1 LDTKWKSSIKLYVW
15 SLLFMIGISGVGTFL
30 VSGSQYLHKD
40 YFHTPEF
47 QMELEQFTSLLS
59 LFEFSEVTI
68 DEAKKAIVV
77 TDEEINEHRYRY
89 GDLHE
94 QVSNI
99 KAQYEYRIEEA
110 LAAENQEA
118 ADTYIEERDGKI
130 EDITNNFKSD
140 EHVKQ
145 KIIQEKEKKVERYFK
160 ERENFR
166 AEFSRYNQVFRYYF
180 KHTNS
185 DKVYTNAEESSQ
197 SSLNS
202 SNMLFVKEYNVP
214 GDFFNDY
221 YGISGKEVIE
231 ESALLSPKGMF
242 EGEIAIPKNLPA
254 YNWLIAESENYQ
266 QDQMLLLAYSLVSLV
281 FLVICFLTARKAK
294 TVPVDIEK
302 WRPYYNK
309 LPIDVRLFFFSM
321 VVIGMGLFLAV
332 VSDELLYINQ
342 NPYVYGIEIIFGIVA
357 GALFIT
363 LVLIQ
368 GKLLKTDFFQWT
380 EWDKSLSTF
389 IWKKGR
395 TLYHRGKHNFTEA
408 FLDQSTGAQVLFVF
422 IVVFML
428 GAAVIVVAAEP
439 IFMVLYVI
447 LLAIVAVPLGMQIM
461 KKVGYFN
468 RIMEKSNELAAGK
481 QGDDLPVVGK
491 SVLASLAGNLNLL
504 KQGVKKS
511 QSEQAKSERL
521 KTELITNVSHDL
533 RTPLTSIITYTE
545 LLKTEDVS
553 EEDRHAYLEIID
565 RKSKRLKV
573 LIDDLFEVSK
583 MASGSVQ
590 LTKEKID
597 LNQLLEQALAE
608 YDETISK
615 SNLHFRVTKAEQ
627 PVYALVDGQ
636 KMWRVFDNLIGNVL
650 KYSLEN
656 TRVFITVK
664 TAEGQAIV
672 TFKNVSKYELSEN
685 IDELLERFKR
695 GDQSRHTEGSG
706 LGLAI
711 VKSIVDLHE
720 GSLDFEADG
729 DLFKVNISLKLEE

>member
-1 LDTKWKSSIKLYVW
+1 MDTKWKSSIKLYVW
-15 SLLFMIGISGVGTFL
+15 SFLLMIGISGVATFL
-30 VSGSQYLHKD
+30 VAGSQYLHKD

-47 QMELEQFTSLLS
+47 QMELDQFTSLLS
-59 LFEFSEVTI
+59 IFEFSDVTI
-68 DEAKKAIVV
+68 DEAKKSIIV
-77 TDEEINEHRYRY
+77 TEEEINEHRYRY

-110 LAAENQEA
+110 QATENQEA

-140 EHVKQ
+140 DHVRQ
-145 KIIQEKEKKVERYFK
+145 KIIQEKEKQIERYYK
-160 ERENFR
+160 ERESLR
-166 AEFSRYNQVFRYYF
+166 AEFSRYDKVFSYYF
-180 KHTNS
+180 QNTNS
-185 DKVYTNAEESSQ
+185 DKVYTNLEESKQ

-214 GDFFNDY
+214 GKFFSNY
-221 YGISGKEVIE
+221 YDLSGKEVME
-231 ESALLSPKGMF
+231 GSALFSTDGLF
-242 EGEIAIPKNLPA
+242 EGKIAISKTLPSTD
-254 YNWLIAESENYQ
+254 WLMVEAENYK
-266 QDQMLLLAYSLVSLV
+266 QDQMLLLANSLVSLIL
-281 FLVICFLTARKAK
+281 LVICLLTARKAK
-294 TVPVDIEK
+294 AVPAGIEK

-309 LPIDVRLFFFSM
+309 LPIDVRLILLSIA
-321 VVIGMGLFLAV
+321 VIGMALFIAV
-332 VSDELLYINQ
+332 VSDGILYINQ
-342 NPYVYGIEIIFGIVA
+342 DPYVWGTEVILSLVA

-363 LVLIQ
+363 LVIIQ
-368 GKLLKTDFFQWT
+368 GKLLKVDFTNWA
-380 EWDKSLSTF
+380 EWDKSLSNF
-389 IWKKGR
+389 IWKNGR
-395 TLYHRGKHNFTEA
+395 TLYHRAKHNFTDA
-408 FLDQSTGAQVLFVF
+408 FLDQSTGAQVFFVF

-439 IFMVLYVI
+439 FFLVFYAI
-447 LLAIVAVPLGMQIM
+447 LLAIVAVPLGLQIM

-468 RIMEKSNELAAGK
+468 RIIEKTNELAAGK
-481 QGDDLPVVGK
+481 QGEDLPVVGK
-491 SVLASLAGNLNLL
+491 TVLASLAANLNLL

-545 LLKTEDVS
+545 LLKTEDLS
-553 EEDRHAYLEIID
+553 QGDRDAYLEVID

-583 MASGSVQ
+583 MTSGSVQ

-608 YDETISK
+608 YDETISQ
-615 SNLHFRVTKAEQ
+615 SNLHFRVTKADQ

-656 TRVFITVK
+656 TRVYISVK
-664 TAEGQAIV
+664 TVDSQAIV

-685 IDELLERFKR
+685 VDELLERFKR

-729 DLFKVNISLKLEE
+729 DLFKVNISLKLED